1 MIKTLILII
10 FLENS
15 NKFFISFFS
24 KLKMEDL
31 IHDIN
36 EIDHLLTVA
45 KRHVVVETLKN
56 KK

>member
-1 MIKTLILII
+1 
-10 FLENS
+10 
-15 NKFFISFFS
+15 
-24 KLKMEDL
+24 MEDL